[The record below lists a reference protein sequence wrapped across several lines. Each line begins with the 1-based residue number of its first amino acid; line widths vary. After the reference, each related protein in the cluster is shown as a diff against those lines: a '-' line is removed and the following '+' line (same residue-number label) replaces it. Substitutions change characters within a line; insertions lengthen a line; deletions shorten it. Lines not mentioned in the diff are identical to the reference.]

1 DDLFI
6 LDARG
11 PDEYEQMRLGIGEAL
26 IPIGKLR
33 ERLHELPK
41 DKNKEI
47 VTLCKISLRGYEAA
61 VLLKAHGYT
70 NVKILEGGIMAWP
83 FEREK

>member
-1 DDLFI
+1 
-6 LDARG
+6 
-11 PDEYEQMRLGIGEAL
+11 MRLGIGETH

-33 ERLHELPK
+33 ERLHEITK

-47 VTLCKISLRGYEAA
+47 ITLCKISLRGYEAA
-61 VLLKAHGYT
+61 LLLKAPGYN
-70 NVKILEGGIMAWP
+70 NVKILEGGIVAWL